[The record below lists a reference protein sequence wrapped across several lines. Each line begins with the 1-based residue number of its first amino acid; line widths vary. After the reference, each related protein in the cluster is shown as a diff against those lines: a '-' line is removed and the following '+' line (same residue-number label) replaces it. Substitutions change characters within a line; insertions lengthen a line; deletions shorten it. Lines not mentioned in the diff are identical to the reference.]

1 MCGFIYILVCMGL
14 CISWF
19 VWVDLYL
26 GLYGLIYI
34 LVCMGLF
41 IFWSAWVDLYLG
53 LHGLIDIWFVWVD
66 L

>member
-1 MCGFIYILVCMGL
+1 MGL

-34 LVCMGLF
+34 LVCKGLF

-53 LHGLIDIWFVWVD
+53 LHGLIYIWFVWVD